1 MTLSSKLS
9 LTTLEETT
17 KSLVFKRKSTRL
29 RTRVCWLSSRRRTK
43 RWNRSIENS
52 MKLKY
57 RSKSRLSLRLR
68 RTQALILISHRL
80 DLSSRWKRNL
90 QRLSSLRQNYNS
102 VKTICK
108 LYKGKQLFRRA
119 LKSLTRSLRTPRLI
133 FLLSRSTN
141 SQKSSSHALNSYKP
155 SCSS

>member
-68 RTQALILISHRL
+68 RTQALIWISHRL